1 MYEHASKL
9 LRHKRE
15 RLIQRHSKDAAE
27 SFLGQHADI
36 IDEYFFESFERS
48 MVGPQMNIY
57 KNPYAIIAL
66 GGYGRREQCICSDI
80 DLLFLFKRKVPAAAE
95 KLIQEVVYP
104 LWDLGYEV
112 GHATRSIKDCLNL
125 ASDDLDVFTSILDAR
140 FLCGISSLYT
150 ELLEKLTSRVISG
163 HSKKLISNLVER
175 NWERYIRYG
184 DSTYLLEPN
193 IKEGQGG
200 LRDYHSMLWAARISS
215 KLKIP
220 KDLEYYGYLS
230 HDEYG
235 ALKQAL
241 NFIWLVRNHLH
252 QISGRKTDQLSF
264 RRQEELAR
272 MMRFKKSGGQ
282 MAVEK
287 FLGELHGQMELIKQY
302 NLMIFTMLG
311 YSYDLKSKRKPASK
325 SSNVN
330 GLHVFGNMLYF
341 SSIQELIKSPEL
353 LLKIFE
359 ESARLKIPL
368 SAEAKR
374 LIREFSYLVDKV
386 FRSSPSNIKIFERIL
401 LTPAVTFNVL
411 NEMLNT
417 GFLSSF
423 IPEMKR
429 IINRI
434 QYDTYHLYPVDR
446 HTLFTVKTIKGFA
459 SGDQK
464 IGDQLYADL
473 YKEIGLKKNLLLWAA
488 LLHDIGKGWDGGG
501 HSQKGAE
508 IVRKIMVRGGYKP
521 YQIET
526 VSFLVKEHLFLIKTA
541 TRRDINDEETAI
553 ACARRIGDSKIL
565 KMLYLLTVGD
575 SMSTGP
581 TAWNDWTST
590 LLRDLFFKSLKIL
603 EKGELASSKA
613 VDNLE
618 KKMAGVIGFAETE
631 HEKQAI
637 EDHFAILPP
646 RYMLYASEEE
656 IHANMRLYQRLG
668 EREFVWDIFQDLES
682 GTRKVTVCAKDRP
695 GLFSKIAGVFTMKG
709 LDILDV
715 QAYTWRNGIALDIF
729 RVKPPADQIF
739 EMEKWEK
746 AGFYLEQAL
755 SGKLDLVSEVK
766 KKMLTYRQI
775 PLYGMKKPHRIN
787 IDNKSSS
794 FFTIVEVFAD
804 DFPGLLF
811 SITDAIYRNELNVH
825 VSIITTKVDQVVDI
839 FYVRDFN
846 GEKID
851 TPEEVNALKSAIEKR
866 LLV

>member
-1 MYEHASKL
+1 MVEHASKL

-15 RLIQRHSKDAAE
+15 RLIQLHFKESAE
-27 SFLGQHADI
+27 SFLGLHANI

-48 MVGPQMNIY
+48 MAGPQINIY

-95 KLIQEVVYP
+95 KLIQEIVYP

-112 GHATRSIKDCLNL
+112 GHATRSMKDCMSL
-125 ASDDLDVFTSILDAR
+125 ARDNLDVFTSMLDAR
-140 FLCGISSLYT
+140 FICGISSLYT
-150 ELLEKLTSRVISG
+150 ELMEKLTKRVISG
-163 HSKKLISNLVER
+163 HSKKLISNLVETNR
-175 NWERYIRYG
+175 ERHIRYG

-200 LRDYHSMLWAARISS
+200 LRDYHTILWAARITSN
-215 KLKIP
+215 LKKP
-220 KDLEYYGYLS
+220 RDLEYYGYLS
-230 HDEYG
+230 HDEYE
-235 ALKQAL
+235 ALMNAL

-252 QISGRKTDQLSF
+252 QISGRKTDQLFFS
-264 RRQEELAR
+264 RQEELAR
-272 MMRFKKSGGQ
+272 IMRFKKSGGQ

-302 NLMIFTMLG
+302 NLMFFTMQG
-311 YSYDLKSKRKPASK
+311 YSYDLKPKRKPVSK

-330 GLHVFGNMLYF
+330 GLHVSGNTLYF

-374 LIREFSYLVDKV
+374 LIREFSYLVDKA
-386 FRSSPSNIKIFERIL
+386 FRSSRSNIRIFERVL
-401 LTPAVTFNVL
+401 LTPAATFNVL

-423 IPEMKR
+423 IPEMKP
-429 IINRI
+429 IVNRI

-446 HTLFTVKTIKGFA
+446 HTLFTVRTIKSFA
-459 SGDQK
+459 SVDQK
-464 IGDQLYADL
+464 NGNRIYADL
-473 YKEIGLKKNLLLWAA
+473 YKEIGVNKILLLWAA
-488 LLHDIGKGWDGGG
+488 LLHDIGKGWTGGG
-501 HSQKGAE
+501 HSRKGAE
-508 IVRKIMVRGGYKP
+508 IVRKIMARGGYKP
-521 YQIET
+521 SQIET
-526 VSFLVKEHLFLIKTA
+526 VSLLVMEHLFLIKTA
-541 TRRDINDEETAI
+541 TRRDINDEETVI
-553 ACARRIGDSKIL
+553 ACARRIGDPKIL

-581 TAWNDWTST
+581 NAWNDWIST
-590 LLRDLFFKSLKIL
+590 LLRDLFFKVLKIL
-603 EKGELASSKA
+603 EKGELASSKV
-613 VDNLE
+613 VDNL
-618 KKMAGVIGFAETE
+618 KKKKSDVIGFAETE

-637 EDHFAILPP
+637 EAHFAILSP
-646 RYMLYASEEE
+646 RYKLYASEKD
-656 IHANMRLYQRLG
+656 IHANMMLYQRLG
-668 EREFVWDIFQDLES
+668 KKEFVWDIFKDLES
-682 GTRKVTVCAKDRP
+682 GTRKVTICAKDRP
-695 GLFSKIAGVFTMKG
+695 GLFSKIAGVFTING
-709 LDILDV
+709 LDILDA

-746 AGFYLEQAL
+746 TGYYLEQAL
-755 SGKLDLVSEVK
+755 SGDLNLVSEVK
-766 KKMLTYRQI
+766 KKMLKYKQI
-775 PLYGMKKPHRIN
+775 PPHGMKKPHLIN

-811 SITDAIYRNELNVH
+811 SITDAIYRSELNVQ
-825 VSIITTKVDQVVDI
+825 VAIISTKVDQVVDI
-839 FYVRDFN
+839 FYVRN
-846 GEKID
+846 IQGEKID
-851 TPEEVNALKSAIEKR
+851 TPVEVDALKSAIEKR
-866 LLV
+866 LPV